1 MWAWRIVEELAR
13 CLQCGLGRKTQTF
26 LQVDGKPFKVEV
38 SFLLIHIDVVW
49 PVLGKGVELPHVV
62 KYNMVPMLKVQE
74 FLQLGAEQA
83 HK

>member
-38 SFLLIHIDVVW
+38 SFLLIHINVV
-49 PVLGKGVELPHVV
+49 
-62 KYNMVPMLKVQE
+62 
-74 FLQLGAEQA
+74 
-83 HK
+83 